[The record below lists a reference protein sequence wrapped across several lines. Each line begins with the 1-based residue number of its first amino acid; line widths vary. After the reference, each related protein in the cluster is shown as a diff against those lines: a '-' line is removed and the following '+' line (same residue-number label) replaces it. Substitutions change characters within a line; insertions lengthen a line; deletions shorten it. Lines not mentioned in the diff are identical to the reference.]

1 MNGINHKRIAGKSLH
16 YLSEPVRKFW
26 QPQELL
32 EDASNFP
39 DIFWPGENSSP
50 DYIQK
55 YPDWKEYIMI
65 PCNDTLVNCHSAFDS
80 LKIWE
85 TYPVVLNFLVHRA
98 LDAMDSG
105 DQELAVK
112 IAGVL
117 SHIIGDTGQAA
128 HVFDSMQ
135 LSLLFQGDEDIYL
148 IHSLIENNPMVS
160 YPDHPYTAR
169 CLGDNVDEF
178 LWRLLQELVKLK
190 KRSTRTIVPI
200 MTATLKDDLD
210 TAAQYASA
218 TVGACA
224 DLFADVLYTLTLIHL
239 REKKGPDAM
248 SLLQLEPER
257 WHCDGMFNF
266 LPQKNYIPGPT
277 RRTPLPLHIGN
288 GPQLGIALLP
298 DMFPGCTGGRCA
310 FVEYPLP
317 PGVFQKF
324 TFSCGLNRAADRNET
339 AGIFEI
345 RLDDKT
351 VWESPAL
358 DIHSPSVSA
367 EVNLGRAERLQL
379 LVKDARRDT
388 AETKF
393 FYPCFI
399 EPVLWR
405 N

>member
-218 TVGACA
+218 TVGECA
-224 DLFADVLYTLTLIHL
+224 DLFALSLIH
-239 REKKGPDAM
+239 
-248 SLLQLEPER
+248 
-257 WHCDGMFNF
+257 
-266 LPQKNYIPGPT
+266 I
-277 RRTPLPLHIGN
+277 
-288 GPQLGIALLP
+288 
-298 DMFPGCTGGRCA
+298 
-310 FVEYPLP
+310 
-317 PGVFQKF
+317 
-324 TFSCGLNRAADRNET
+324 
-339 AGIFEI
+339 
-345 RLDDKT
+345 
-351 VWESPAL
+351 
-358 DIHSPSVSA
+358 
-367 EVNLGRAERLQL
+367 
-379 LVKDARRDT
+379 
-388 AETKF
+388 
-393 FYPCFI
+393 
-399 EPVLWR
+399 
-405 N
+405 